1 LKSISTRHT
10 LRAIATFEAIK
21 GVVVFA
27 LMIGLLDL
35 VHHNVR
41 CLAIELIGRFGLNP
55 GARYPSMLLRYADSL
70 TGANIRVLMLV
81 AAIYIT
87 VRLLE
92 AYGLWNERTWGE
104 WLGAI
109 SSGLYVPFEIRHL
122 LRRPSIA
129 GAAVLAFNLFL
140 VSFLVAQLWIAH
152 KKRTH

>member
-1 LKSISTRHT
+1 
-10 LRAIATFEAIK
+10 
-21 GVVVFA
+21 
-27 LMIGLLDL
+27 
-35 VHHNVR
+35 VR
-41 CLAIELIGRFGLNP
+41 RLAIELIGRFGLNP

-70 TGANIRVLMLV
+70 KGANIRVLMLV

-122 LRRPSIA
+122 LRRPSIP

>member
-1 LKSISTRHT
+1 LKPISTRHT

-21 GVVVFA
+21 GAAAFA
-27 LMIGLLDL
+27 LVIGLLDL

-41 CLAIELIGRFGLNP
+41 RLAIELIGRFGLNP

-70 TGANIRVLMLV
+70 KGANIRVLMLV

-104 WLGAI
+104 WLGSDIQRALCSIRNSPSFAPAI
-109 SSGLYVPFEIRHL
+109 NTRRRSARIQPFSRWL
-122 LRRPSIA
+122 PC
-129 GAAVLAFNLFL
+129 GAVMD
-140 VSFLVAQLWIAH
+140 
-152 KKRTH
+152 RT